1 MIKHDWALENAKLN
15 IEKWYPVIGT
25 LEDLET
31 TFFVLENKLPQ
42 FFKGISKI
50 YFEELKGKVKIQN
63 FTNPDPELIF
73 FSEPHKNRGRA
84 RRSLPKEALDI
95 LRGKLSQEYELY
107 QFIKQRLKSQSR
119 ELKLWRKNRAKI
131 KPVFYNKERN
141 D

>member
-1 MIKHDWALENAKLN
+1 MGECNLKPGSTADLAMPYFCGQNEKLN

-50 YFEELKGKVKIQN
+50 YFEELN
-63 FTNPDPELIF
+63 
-73 FSEPHKNRGRA
+73 EPHKNRGRA

>member
-50 YFEELKGKVKIQN
+50 YFEELKGKGKIQN
-63 FTNPDPELIF
+63 FTNPDPEIDF
-73 FSEPHKNRGRA
+73 FFQNRTRIEDVPDV
-84 RRSLPKEALDI
+84 RYQK
-95 LRGKLSQEYELY
+95 KL
-107 QFIKQRLKSQSR
+107 
-119 ELKLWRKNRAKI
+119 
-131 KPVFYNKERN
+131 
-141 D
+141 

>member
-1 MIKHDWALENAKLN
+1 MVN
-15 IEKWYPVIGT
+15 
-25 LEDLET
+25 
-31 TFFVLENKLPQ
+31 
-42 FFKGISKI
+42 
-50 YFEELKGKVKIQN
+50 KIQN
-63 FTNPDPELIF
+63 FYKSGSKLVFSI

-119 ELKLWRKNRAKI
+119 ELKLWRKNRSKI

>member
-1 MIKHDWALENAKLN
+1 MKNSEFYKSGSGN
-15 IEKWYPVIGT
+15 
-25 LEDLET
+25 
-31 TFFVLENKLPQ
+31 
-42 FFKGISKI
+42 
-50 YFEELKGKVKIQN
+50 
-63 FTNPDPELIF
+63 IF
-73 FSEPHKNRGRA
+73 FFPEPHKNRGRA

-141 D
+141 N